1 MNEKHNEHKQNN
13 VNTTAAAAPL
23 VPTNK
28 QQVTTATPSRAKH
41 PWTLEE
47 DATLMALVQKYGSKD
62 WLSICSNLPSRN
74 RKQCRDR
81 FMNHLRQK
89 VKKGSW
95 TQEEDN
101 LIFEWQ
107 KKVGNKWSVIAQY
120 LPHRSDNAIKN
131 RFWSALRS
139 KQRRAIKEAKRKERQ
154 KRIENSRKIPIK
166 RQNK

>member
-1 MNEKHNEHKQNN
+1 
-13 VNTTAAAAPL
+13 
-23 VPTNK
+23 
-28 QQVTTATPSRAKH
+28 
-41 PWTLEE
+41 
-47 DATLMALVQKYGSKD
+47 
-62 WLSICSNLPSRN
+62 
-74 RKQCRDR
+74 
-81 FMNHLRQK
+81 MNHLRQK

-139 KQRRAIKEAKRKERQ
+139 KQRRVIKEAKRVT
-154 KRIENSRKIPIK
+154 
-166 RQNK
+166 

>member
-1 MNEKHNEHKQNN
+1 
-13 VNTTAAAAPL
+13 
-23 VPTNK
+23 
-28 QQVTTATPSRAKH
+28 
-41 PWTLEE
+41 
-47 DATLMALVQKYGSKD
+47 MALVQKYGSKD

-107 KKVGNKWSVIAQY
+107 KKVGNKCMHATSIKMYCAIRKCVVLIFLGL
-120 LPHRSDNAIKN
+120 LPFFPNMT
-131 RFWSALRS
+131 
-139 KQRRAIKEAKRKERQ
+139 
-154 KRIENSRKIPIK
+154 
-166 RQNK
+166 